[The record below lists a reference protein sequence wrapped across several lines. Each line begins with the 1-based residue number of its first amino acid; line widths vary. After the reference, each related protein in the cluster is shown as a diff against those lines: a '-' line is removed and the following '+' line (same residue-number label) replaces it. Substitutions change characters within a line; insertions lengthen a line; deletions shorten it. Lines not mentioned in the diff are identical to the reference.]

1 MEEIHAVRANLRADP
16 LFVLN
21 ETARYVY
28 VQAEAKKSENF
39 FLYIDLPRFDFPVVF
54 NEPVSK
60 IAQKGKHSTFL
71 LPSSYLCSSI

>member
-1 MEEIHAVRANLRADP
+1 MEEVHAVRANLCADP
-16 LFVLN
+16 LLVLN
-21 ETARYVY
+21 ETARYVC

-60 IAQKGKHSTFL
+60 IAQEGNHLSFL
-71 LPSSYLCSSI
+71 LPSSYLCLSI